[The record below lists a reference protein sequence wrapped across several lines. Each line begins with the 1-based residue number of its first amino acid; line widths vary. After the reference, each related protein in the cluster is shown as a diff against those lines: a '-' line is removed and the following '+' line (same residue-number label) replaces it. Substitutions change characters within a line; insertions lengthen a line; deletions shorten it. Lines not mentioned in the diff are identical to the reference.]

1 MTKKGIVN
9 VYEMDNLKKEVKTL
23 RRSIEDLT
31 KIIKDL
37 VGNNTNIDIKKT
49 NIINNNVDNENKT
62 AKTKQKKV
70 KRECIEKVQ
79 YDFLIKEIKEHITD
93 DNKKFNLLLVISI
106 LFYTGLRISEVIA
119 LNKTQILELFTKEEL
134 NVYCSKSNE
143 NRTIYLFKETQTKM
157 LNDIF
162 NIKNDEFFNKID
174 EKGFISSYNNKLT
187 ERTISHWM
195 RPFFDKLGEKFGD
208 KRNNDNKI
216 KGSQWSFH
224 SFRTNLINHFI
235 RNGININ
242 DVSKLIG
249 HSDIKT
255 TFEYYRN
262 KKPTK
267 IEVYEIYKKSNLL
280 L

>member
-1 MTKKGIVN
+1 MTNKGQVN
-9 VYEMDNLKKEVKTL
+9 IYEMNNLKKEVKSL
-23 RRSIEDLT
+23 KKSIEDLT
-31 KIIKDL
+31 KIIKEH
-37 VGNNTNIDIKKT
+37 VKNNTILDNNKP
-49 NIINNNVDNENKT
+49 NIINNNVNNDNKT
-62 AKTKQKKV
+62 AKPKQKKV
-70 KRECIEKVQ
+70 KRECIEKEHF
-79 YDFLIKEIKEHITD
+79 DFLIKEIKELIND
-93 DNKKFNLLLVISI
+93 DNKKFNLLLIISI
-106 LFYTGLRISEVIA
+106 LFYTGLRISEVIS

-134 NVYCSKSNE
+134 DVFCSKSNE
-143 NRTIYLFKETQTKM
+143 NRKIYLFKETQNKI

-195 RPFFDKLGEKFGD
+195 RPFFNKLGEKFGD

-242 DVSKLIG
+242 DISKLIG

-262 KKPTK
+262 KQPTK
-267 IEVYEIYKKSNLL
+267 TEVYEIYKKSNLL